1 MSNTNQSGGW
11 IPANGRDRRILA
23 VALLAFVV
31 IVALALIAV
40 PVVLLHRHYDE
51 HIARMTRQLQTQSA
65 FNAMGPRVAQAL
77 ASLKARDASRLFL
90 KGNTAALASA
100 ELQDQVKSIVES
112 TGGRFIS
119 ATGIAQKDDGQYRTV
134 AATFQI
140 NLGNASLRRL
150 LHTLETQEPYLFVDN
165 MTIRSLTPPGFR
177 APPGYSEPE
186 VYAQMDVSAVARIA
200 EAAPAVPAAT
210 PARAAGATKS

>member
-1 MSNTNQSGGW
+1 MSTTIQSGGW
-11 IPANGRDRRILA
+11 IPANGRDRRVLA
-23 VALLAFVV
+23 VALLALVV
-31 IVALALIAV
+31 VVVLALIAV

-51 HIARMTRQLQTQSA
+51 HISRMTRQLQTQLA

-77 ASLKARDASRLFL
+77 ESLKARDASKLFL

-119 ATGIAQKDDGQYRTV
+119 STGLAHKDDGQYRTV
-134 AATFQI
+134 SATFQI
-140 NLGNASLRRL
+140 NLGNANLRRL
-150 LHTLETQEPYLFVDN
+150 LHALETQEPYLFVDN
-165 MTIRSLTPPGFR
+165 LTVRSLTPPGFR

-200 EAAPAVPAAT
+200 EAATTAPAAT
-210 PARAAGATKS
+210 PARASGATKS